1 MYNGTDADMQR
12 GNVTCVCGGGVRV
25 ISMHVVYAAAY
36 AIDSRVSDNT
46 YRVMARNA
54 LKLALAV

>member
-1 MYNGTDADMQR
+1 MQT
-12 GNVTCVCGGGVRV
+12 GNMTCVCVWGGGGVRV

-36 AIDSRVSDNT
+36 AIDSLVSDNT